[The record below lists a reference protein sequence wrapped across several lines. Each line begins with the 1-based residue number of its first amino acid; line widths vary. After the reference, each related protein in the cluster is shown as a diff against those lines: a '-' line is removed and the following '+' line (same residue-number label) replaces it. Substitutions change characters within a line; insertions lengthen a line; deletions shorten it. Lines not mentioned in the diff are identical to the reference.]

1 MAEWRSKIDGDL
13 VQTEVPAN
21 ATLAEAL
28 RDGADRLEVKVACGE
43 GTCAACT
50 VVVNGQLVRSCLYP
64 AMRAQDAE
72 ITTAR
77 SYADGPIATSI
88 AQCGGLQC
96 GFCTPGMVVAT
107 HHLVDQTNVEAT
119 PEGMRQALGGNLCR
133 CTGYVQLLEGAALGL
148 KTERQKS

>member
-1 MAEWRSKIDGDL
+1 MAKWRANIDGEAVSVEL
-13 VQTEVPAN
+13 PAN

-28 RDGADRLEVKVACGE
+28 RDGAERFEVKVACGE

-64 AMRAQDAE
+64 AMRANGSE
-72 ITTAR
+72 VTTAR

-107 HHLVDQTNVEAT
+107 HQLVSQKEVAAT
-119 PEGMRQALGGNLCR
+119 PEAMREALGGNLCR
-133 CTGYVQLLEGAALGL
+133 CTGYVQLLEGAAKGL
-148 KTERQKS
+148 ESERQKS

>member
-1 MAEWRSKIDGDL
+1 MAEWRGKVDG
-13 VQTEVPAN
+13 QTIQAEVPAN

-72 ITTAR
+72 VTTAR
-77 SYADGPIATSI
+77 SYADGVIASAIAT
-88 AQCGGLQC
+88 CGGLQC

-107 HHLVDQTNVEAT
+107 HHLVNQESVQAT
-119 PEGMRQALGGNLCR
+119 PDGICQALGGNLCR